1 MIGQIA
7 SSVNHMTD
15 HIRTFGLLQP
25 ATNPPTEAHS
35 GHSICIPG
43 MGIGATPDAIR
54 WATIGYLNELL
65 RDYEKINAA
74 PVGRPTSEFMDKVP
88 QRRAFMLWALVNK
101 YQIGHNLRYA
111 SNRELIDVMLLLR
124 NFGPCI
130 AKYFPNT
137 TDNLE
142 PSISRGRSILC
153 IGPQWQSQVCE
164 KVYTE
169 LFAND

>member
-1 MIGQIA
+1 
-7 SSVNHMTD
+7 MTD
-15 HIRTFGLLQP
+15 HIRTLGLLQP
-25 ATNPPTEAHS
+25 ATKPPTEAHS
-35 GHSICIPG
+35 GHSICVPE

-88 QRRAFMLWALVNK
+88 QRRAFMLWALVNRDP
-101 YQIGHNLRYA
+101 ISPNLRRA
-111 SNRELIDVMLLLR
+111 STRELINVMLLLR
-124 NFGPCI
+124 NFGPDI
-130 AKYFPNT
+130 TKYFPNT

-164 KVYTE
+164 KIYRE